1 MSLIKRN
8 DIFSTFPK
16 LFEDF
21 FGRELSDWRNENF
34 SVTSTTIPSVNIKET
49 NNAYEVE
56 LAVPGMEKSDFNIEL
71 EGNRLIISSS
81 KKQEHEN
88 REENYTR
95 REFSYQSFQRSFSLP
110 ENTVDADNIKA
121 RYENGLLII
130 DIPKKE
136 DAKKNAPKQISVG

>member
-8 DIFSTFPK
+8 DIFNTFPK

-81 KKQEHEN
+81 KKQENEN
-88 REENYTR
+88 KEENYTR

-110 ENTVDADNIKA
+110 DNTVDADNIKA

-136 DAKKNAPKQISVG
+136 NAKKKAPKQISVG